1 MRTFVLTIIYF
12 ITGSLSVFLQNQPS
26 FLPELAAKAAI
37 IPVLLTLFI
46 LNINLNDDKLHKMIF
61 MGLIFSWAG
70 DIILEFSDRNEL
82 LFVAG
87 LLSFM
92 MAHILYM
99 TVFFKTQGKNPVF
112 ENRQYLFIPIIIL
125 GAGMLLLLYN
135 DLGGMRIPVI
145 IYSIVILTMLLGA
158 VNRIEKVNKLS
169 FYLVLTGAILFVISD
184 FCIAINKFSYPFRFS
199 GILIMSTYIIAQYL
213 IVTGY
218 IKQFTVKFR

>member
-26 FLPELAAKAAI
+26 FLPELAAKASI
-37 IPVLLTLFI
+37 IPVLLILFI
-46 LNINLNDDKLHKMIF
+46 LNINLNDDKQHKLIF
-61 MGLIFSWAG
+61 MGLVFSWAG

-82 LFVAG
+82 LFAAG

-92 MAHILYM
+92 MAQLLYM
-99 TVFFKTQGKNPVF
+99 TVFFKTQGKNAVF
-112 ENRQYLFIPIIIL
+112 EKRNYLFIPIIIY
-125 GAGMLLLLYN
+125 GAGLLLFLYK

-145 IYSIVILTMLLGA
+145 IYSVAILSMLLSA
-158 VNRIEKVNKLS
+158 VNRIEKVNRLS
-169 FYLVLTGAILFVISD
+169 FYLVLTGAILFVFSD
-184 FCIAINKFSYPFRFS
+184 SCIAINKFRYPFRFS

-218 IKQFTVKFR
+218 IKQFSVKFK